1 MLHSCFAEFVATTT
15 KILPTERYTTS
26 EICPAKLK
34 SLRKFLVRINILAF
48 ALGAWLLQQQPALPE
63 MVWAWLLLPAAA
75 VSMTAAFLLQRYQTQ
90 AVVYAVMGKILFA
103 MVFLGAGFFWAAVF
117 AQWRLADAL
126 PQVWEGRDIKLVGVI
141 AELPQVNERGVRF
154 GFDVEQVLTADA
166 AVPAHISL
174 AWYKERGAQN
184 MAEEGLADNA
194 ADKAVL
200 PQVNAGERWKFT
212 VRLKRPHGSA
222 NPHGFDF
229 EAWAL
234 ERNLRATG
242 YVRKSDDNSRLDEM
256 VERPAYR
263 IQRFRQDI
271 REQFNQAL
279 PDHPYTGVLV
289 ALAVGD
295 QRAIPR
301 EQWTVFTRTGVNH
314 LMSISGLHITMVS
327 SLVFALMYWLWRWSH
342 RLTLWLPAHKAAV
355 IAGLAAA
362 LAYAL
367 LAGFAIPAQR
377 TVYMLAVVAIALWQ
391 GRFTSATVVLAWALL
406 VVVVLDPWAVLSPGF
421 WLSFGAIALI
431 MLATVGRIG
440 KMHWLTAW
448 ARAQWAIT
456 LGLIPPLLAMFQQVS
471 LISPIAN
478 AIAIPL
484 VSLVVVPL
492 TLLATLPALD
502 FMLLPAHALLSG
514 CMALLQWLS
523 EVPQAVWSQHAP
535 PAWTVAVGMAGIIWM
550 LLPGGGGLG
559 FAAGF
564 PARWLGAVAL
574 LPMFLALPPKP
585 AAGELWL
592 TVLDVGQGLA
602 IVART
607 ENHALLYDTGP
618 GYSSDADS
626 GNRII
631 VPFLRGEGVKRL
643 DAMIVSHAD
652 SDHSGGALSV
662 LDAVPVAWLG
672 SSLDADHPIRQ
683 AAPGQRR
690 CHAGESWQW
699 DGVRFDMLHPQQQSY
714 PGSNPSPKL
723 KTNALS
729 CVLKITTAHG
739 SVLLPADIERKSEV
753 ELLASAGDALAST
766 VLVAPHHGSKTSS
779 TEAFVQRVNPE
790 LTIFTVGYRNRFGHP
805 REEVVE
811 RYRALGSRLLR
822 SDNDGAVLLRFADN
836 SVAVETWRGLRRRYW
851 HSD

>member
-1 MLHSCFAEFVATTT
+1 M
-15 KILPTERYTTS
+15 
-26 EICPAKLK
+26 
-34 SLRKFLVRINILAF
+34 RINILAF
-48 ALGAWLLQQQPALPE
+48 ALGVWWLQQQPMLPE
-63 MVWAWLLLPAAA
+63 MVWAWLLLPMVAAAA
-75 VSMTAAFLLQRYQTQ
+75 VVFLLQRYQTQ
-90 AVVYAVMGKILFA
+90 AVVYAVMGKILLA
-103 MVFLGAGFFWAAVF
+103 MIFLGAGFFWAAAF
-117 AQWRLADAL
+117 AQWRLADTL
-126 PQVWEGRDIKLVGVI
+126 PREWEGRDIQLLGVV

-154 GFDVEQVLTADA
+154 DFDVEQVLTAGA
-166 AVPAHISL
+166 TVPAHISL
-174 AWYKERGAQN
+174 AWYKERGGRGSNVTDGSNDAIEA
-184 MAEEGLADNA
+184 MTS
-194 ADKAVL
+194 L

-212 VRLKRPHGSA
+212 VRIRRPHGSA

-229 EAWAL
+229 EVWAL

-242 YVRKSDDNSRLDEM
+242 YVRKSDDNVRLDAM
-256 VERPAYR
+256 VEQPAYR
-263 IQRFRQDI
+263 IERFRQKI

-279 PDHPYTGVLV
+279 PDHLYTGVLV

-301 EQWTVFTRTGVNH
+301 EQWQVFTRTGVNH

-327 SLVFALMYWLWRWSH
+327 SLMFALVAGLWRRSP
-342 RLTLWLPAHKAAV
+342 RLTLWLPARKAAV
-355 IAGLAAA
+355 IVGLAAA

-367 LAGFAIPAQR
+367 LAGFAVPAQR

-391 GRFTSATVVLAWALL
+391 GRFTSATTVLAWALL
-406 VVVVLDPWAVLSPGF
+406 AVVVIDPWAMLAPGF
-421 WLSFGAIALI
+421 WLSFGAIAII
-431 MLATVGRIG
+431 MLVSVGRIG
-440 KMHWLTAW
+440 KVHWLSGW
-448 ARAQWAIT
+448 ARVQWAIT

-478 AIAIPL
+478 AFAIPL

-502 FMLLPAHALLSG
+502 FMLLPAHAVMSG

-523 EVPQAVWSQHAP
+523 DVPQAVWSQHAP
-535 PAWTVAVGMAGIIWM
+535 PAWTVAVGMAGIVWM
-550 LLPGGGGLG
+550 LLPGK
-559 FAAGF
+559 FSAGF

-574 LPMFLALPPKP
+574 LPMFLVLPPKP
-585 AAGELWL
+585 AEGELWL

-626 GNRII
+626 GNRIV
-631 VPFLRGEGVKRL
+631 VPFLRGEGIKRL

-662 LDAVPVAWLG
+662 LEAVPVERLL
-672 SSLDADHPIRQ
+672 SSLDADHPILQ
-683 AAPGQRR
+683 AAAFANNSPRR
-690 CHAGESWQW
+690 CHAGESWEW
-699 DGVRFDMLHPQQQSY
+699 EGVRFDLLHPQEENY
-714 PGSNPSPKL
+714 SNPKL
-723 KTNALS
+723 KTNALG

-739 SVLLPADIERKSEV
+739 SVLLPADIEKKSEA
-753 ELLASAGDALAST
+753 ELLARAGDVLAST

-779 TEAFVQRVNPE
+779 TEEFVRRVHPK

-805 REEVVE
+805 KEEVVE
-811 RYRALGSRLLR
+811 RYRVLGSRLLR
-822 SDNDGAVLLRFADN
+822 SDNDGAVLLRFANGD
-836 SVAVETWRGLRRRYW
+836 VAVESWREVRRRYW
-851 HSD
+851 QDIPMAIAEVP